1 MTLPAPPP
9 EPTPAG
15 ALAGGWPEAGMN
27 LGVAPKTRETI
38 QGSTR
43 RFPKANPDARLRLV
57 QLNCTFLF
65 DERKLSPDPLAPK
78 GFAIGFGT
86 GSALR
91 CRGGCMRGPVL
102 RVLLTIHRRAILV
115 SNRDQ
120 PSRCSLTS

>member
-78 GFAIGFGT
+78 GFAIG
-86 GSALR
+86 SARALP
-91 CRGGCMRGPVL
+91 CAAAAAACAEPVL
-102 RVLLTIHRRAILV
+102 YV
-115 SNRDQ
+115 
-120 PSRCSLTS
+120 P